1 MTASAYL
8 RSRALGG
15 SEPPHVDI
23 DAGELRRA
31 YANLKHA
38 GSNVNQIARVLNTY
52 GGGAVPIARIES
64 ALSTIESTASDISRL
79 LSASRGR

>member
-8 RSRALGG
+8 RSRALGA
-15 SEPPHVDI
+15 SEPQHIDI

-31 YANLKHA
+31 YANLKRA

-52 GGGAVPIARIES
+52 GSGAVPVTRIES
-64 ALSTIESTASDISRL
+64 ALSALESAANGISRL
-79 LSASRGR
+79 LSASRRY